1 MPRNYGDHS
10 DGFYRRL
17 IIVKFN
23 INVSADKRDAD
34 LREKLAVE
42 RDGILMSKYYLLPQ
56 IIPDFSNFSPVIAYR
71 NKHHSNIT
79 LEDLPIIQ
87 DKRKPL

>member
-17 IIVKFN
+17 IIIKFN

-42 RDGILMSKYYLLPQ
+42 RDGILMSKYYSLWEYVQ
-56 IIPDFSNFSPVIAYR
+56 KNG
-71 NKHHSNIT
+71 N
-79 LEDLPIIQ
+79 
-87 DKRKPL
+87 